1 MITRELNALNKDN
14 VLSYL
19 EEFKE
24 KNRKK
29 YHIVKLGLF
38 GSFTRDEM
46 NEDSDIDIV
55 VELEKPKMFDL
66 IGIKQD
72 LEEAFARSVDIV
84 RIRKNMN
91 RFLKNRI
98 DKDVI
103 FI

>member
-1 MITRELNALNKDN
+1 MDKKMDALRKEE

-24 KNRKK
+24 KNRNK

-38 GSFTRDEM
+38 GSCTRNEM

-55 VELEKPKMFDL
+55 VELEKPKIFDL

-72 LEEAFARSVDIV
+72 LEKVFSRSVDIV
-84 RIRKNMN
+84 RIRKSMN
-91 RFLKNRI
+91 KFLENRI
-98 DKDVI
+98 KKEAI
-103 FI
+103 FV